1 MNSSILKSNDSNT
14 IKINLIDDYDNT
26 ATMTYTVYLYNM
38 YITISD
44 T

>member
-1 MNSSILKSNDSNT
+1 MNSGILKSNNSNT
-14 IKINLIDDYDNT
+14 VKISLIDDYDNT
-26 ATMTYTVYLYNM
+26 ATMTYTVYLYDM